1 MGLEILIERLER
13 ADISY
18 SITGDGR
25 TSTLI
30 VDGKVAGT
38 ICDDIVHLYN

>member
-1 MGLEILIERLER
+1 MGLEILIEKLER
-13 ADISY
+13 AGIPY

-30 VDGKVAGT
+30 VDGKVAGI
-38 ICDDIVHLYN
+38 ICDDIVHLLN